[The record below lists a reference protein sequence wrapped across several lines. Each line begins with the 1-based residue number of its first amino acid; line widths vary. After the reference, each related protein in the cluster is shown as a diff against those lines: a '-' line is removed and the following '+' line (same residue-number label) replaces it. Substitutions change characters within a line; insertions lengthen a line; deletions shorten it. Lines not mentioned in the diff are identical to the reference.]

1 MIAPCGSVAPN
12 RPEGDECGLGLPSGC
27 IMIVIGTLVATALA
41 IMAGAFGWGRANG
54 TLSETPQERVDREFD
69 RIVAAFGRHWRG

>member
-1 MIAPCGSVAPN
+1 
-12 RPEGDECGLGLPSGC
+12 
-27 IMIVIGTLVATALA
+27 MIVIGTLVATALA